1 MSTNNELV
9 NGNQLITDFIFGRC
23 TKFFNSD
30 IEETMKKLLSGFRYS
45 GHVTTG
51 LTVTEDK
58 IKLETKHGTFEIIW
72 NENIQDYY
80 VGISDNGDNIVGYLY
95 IGTKCPKKKTD
106 QTLRKVFS
114 MFIARISYRKKCD
127 EFSQEFPDFFQYFSG
142 IPRLL
147 PLRTS
152 FP

>member
-1 MSTNNELV
+1 MPANDELV

-72 NENIQDYY
+72 NENIQAYY
-80 VGISDNGDNIVGYLY
+80 VGISDNGDNIVGYMY
-95 IGTKCPKKKTD
+95 IGTKWPKKKTD
-106 QTLRKVFS
+106 QTLRKAFS
-114 MFIARISYRKKCD
+114 MFTTRISYRKKCE
-127 EFSQEFPDFFQYFSG
+127 EFSQEFPDFFQF
-142 IPRLL
+142 
-147 PLRTS
+147 
-152 FP
+152 